1 MSSVNS
7 SIPKLAQAHLHF
19 QPKPIWVMRTEDFEY
34 GYSLS
39 PWGKEEE
46 GIHFYQESRLIFFC
60 HIGKQDEMK
69 RSRKQREH
77 EQGKEGEER
86 KETGK
91 LVVRRSGGGVWKMSP
106 CHQGKDRV
114 PLGNPGGCNAETGV
128 SPSRELIVSS
138 PSLPPHS
145 LSLSP
150 SLPPPPLLLLLISL
164 QIPPPV
170 SRNKH
175 LLLHNG

>member
-1 MSSVNS
+1 
-7 SIPKLAQAHLHF
+7 
-19 QPKPIWVMRTEDFEY
+19 MRTEDFEY

-91 LVVRRSGGGVWKMSP
+91 LVVRRSSGGGGGGV
-106 CHQGKDRV
+106 GKWV
-114 PLGNPGGCNAETGV
+114 PVIKGRTE
-128 SPSRELIVSS
+128 S
-138 PSLPPHS
+138 H
-145 LSLSP
+145 
-150 SLPPPPLLLLLISL
+150 
-164 QIPPPV
+164 
-170 SRNKH
+170 
-175 LLLHNG
+175 